1 MYVYTH
7 IYMYIYIY
15 ICYICA
21 CVCKTHDSF
30 HIREPHPKYTQL
42 KFNPLS
48 AIL

>member
-1 MYVYTH
+1 MC
-7 IYMYIYIY
+7 MRLQ
-15 ICYICA
+15 
-21 CVCKTHDSF
+21 THDSF